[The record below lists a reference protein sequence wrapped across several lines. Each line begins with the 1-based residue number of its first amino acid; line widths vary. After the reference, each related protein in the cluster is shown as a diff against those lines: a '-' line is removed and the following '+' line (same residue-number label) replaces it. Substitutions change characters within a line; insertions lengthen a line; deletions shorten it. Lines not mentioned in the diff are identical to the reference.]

1 MHLTLH
7 SVQSGKQGNSKKDTV
22 IRQVTQDNTENREN
36 KDKHR
41 KRPIVSMCILRM
53 IIFIIRISCLNESL
67 LYQYA

>member
-22 IRQVTQDNTENREN
+22 IRQVKQENTENREN

-53 IIFIIRISCLNESL
+53 IIFIIFNILP
-67 LYQYA
+67 